1 MSDTFLFFRTLASNP
16 LMVGA
21 IAPSG
26 PALASLITSGID
38 PSDGPVLELGPG
50 TGIFTEALLARGV
63 RQTDLTL
70 VESVSDF
77 ANVLRLRFPEAR
89 VLRMDAARLGVCR
102 LFGNTPLGSAISGL
116 PLLNMSPRKVSAVLT
131 GVFSLLRKGGA
142 LYQFT
147 YGVRCPVSRRLLDRL
162 GLKAS
167 LHGRVLRNFPPA
179 RVYKLV
185 RRKPL
190 TLHEVGR

>member
-1 MSDTFLFFRTLASNP
+1 MSNTFLFFRTLASNP

-26 PALASLITSGID
+26 PVLADLITSGVD

-50 TGIFTEALLARGV
+50 TGVFTKALLARGV

-70 VESVSDF
+70 VESGSGF
-77 ANVLRLRFPEAR
+77 ASVLRLRFPEAR

-102 LFGNTPLGSAISGL
+102 LLGSAPLGSAISGL
-116 PLLNMSPRKVSAVLT
+116 PLLNMSPRKVTAILT

-179 RVYKLV
+179 RVYKIV

-190 TLHEVGR
+190 ASREAVR

>member
-1 MSDTFLFFRTLASNP
+1 MSNTFLFFKALASNP

-26 PALASLITSGID
+26 PVLADLITREVD

-70 VESVSDF
+70 IESGSDF
-77 ANVLRLRFPEAR
+77 ARVLRLRFPEAR
-89 VLRMDAARLGVCR
+89 VLRMDAARLGVSR
-102 LFGNTPLGSAISGL
+102 LLGNAPLGCAISGL
-116 PLLNMSPRKVSAVLT
+116 PLLNMSARKVTAILI
-131 GVFSLLRKGGA
+131 GVFSLLRNGGA

-147 YGVRCPVSRRLLDRL
+147 YGVRCPVPRRLLDRL

-179 RVYKLV
+179 QVYKIV
-185 RRKPL
+185 RRKRLPSR
-190 TLHEVGR
+190 EGRI

>member
-1 MSDTFLFFRTLASNP
+1 VSNP

-167 LHGRVLRNFPPA
+167 LHGLVLRNFPPA

>member
-1 MSDTFLFFRTLASNP
+1 MSNTFLFFRALASNP

-26 PALASLITSGID
+26 PVLADLITREVD

-50 TGIFTEALLARGV
+50 TGVFTEALLARGV

-70 VESVSDF
+70 IESGSDF
-77 ANVLRLRFPEAR
+77 ARVLRLRFPEAR
-89 VLRMDAARLGVCR
+89 VLRMDAARLGVSR
-102 LFGNTPLGSAISGL
+102 LLGNASLGCAISGL
-116 PLLNMSPRKVSAVLT
+116 PLLNMSARKVTAILI
-131 GVFSLLRKGGA
+131 GVFSLLRNGGA

-147 YGVRCPVSRRLLDRL
+147 YGVRCPVPRRLLDRL

-179 RVYKLV
+179 QVYKIV
-185 RRKPL
+185 RRKRL
-190 TLHEVGR
+190 TSREGGI